1 MKKAAFVLTLASLVS
16 GRPWIQIVEPV
27 FTYILIIVA
36 FVLVIERISSIVRSR
51 TGNAAQTVR

>member
-1 MKKAAFVLTLASLVS
+1 
-16 GRPWIQIVEPV
+16 V

-51 TGNAAQTVR
+51 TSTGTAMHTVR